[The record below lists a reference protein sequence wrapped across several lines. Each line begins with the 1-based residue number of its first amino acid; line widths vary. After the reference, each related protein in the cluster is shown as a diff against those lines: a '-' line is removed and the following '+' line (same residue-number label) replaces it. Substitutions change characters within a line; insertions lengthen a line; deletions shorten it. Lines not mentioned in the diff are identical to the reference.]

1 MVCPYCRK
9 QIPTDAKV
17 CPNCKAEVPKAEVP
31 KKETPKKTVKEKKS
45 NG

>member
-17 CPNCKAEVPKAEVP
+17 CPNCKAEVPKGRRLRR
-31 KKETPKKTVKEKKS
+31 KL
-45 NG
+45 

>member
-9 QIPTDAKV
+9 QIPADAKI
-17 CPNCKAEVPKAEVP
+17 CPNCKAEVPK
-31 KKETPKKTVKEKKS
+31 ETPKKSTTKEKKS

>member
-1 MVCPYCRK
+1 MTCPYCRK

-17 CPNCKAEVPKAEVP
+17 CPNCKAEVPK
-31 KKETPKKTVKEKKS
+31 KETPKKTVKEKKS

>member
-1 MVCPYCRK
+1 MTCPYCRK

-17 CPNCKAEVPKAEVP
+17 CPNCKAEVPKEAQ
-31 KKETPKKTVKEKKS
+31 KKSTTKEKKS